1 MTTEDP
7 IALDQHRGMAAQ
19 KATELRRMKREVQAN
34 EHMLRARQEE
44 LQAAMISTPAQ
55 TWEAAAEKAEYLISL
70 LAGRAD
76 MRDPR
81 MHKLMTAVFDD
92 FARLSKTPHEV

>member
-7 IALDQHRGMAAQ
+7 ITLDRHRGMAAQ

-44 LQAAMISTPAQ
+44 LQAAMISTPAE
-55 TWEAAAEKAEYLISL
+55 TWEAAAEKAEYLISR

-76 MRDPR
+76 TRDPR
-81 MHKLMTAVFDD
+81 LQKLMTAVFDD
-92 FARLSKTPHEV
+92 FARLSKTPPEV

>member
-19 KATELRRMKREVQAN
+19 KATELRRMKREVEAN
-34 EHMLRARQEE
+34 EHTLRARQEE
-44 LQAAMISTPAQ
+44 LQAAMISMPAQ

-81 MHKLMTAVFDD
+81 LNKLMTAVFDD
-92 FARLSKTPHEV
+92 FARLSKAPHEV